1 MAYCLSQSTKTFSR
15 SKLLADHKTSIV
27 IEDIGLDQE
36 PSTAATL
43 AKPLARTVA
52 PRLGPEGLRDIF
64 ATCVV
69 VIVLLAAME
78 ITSRFVPD
86 YIMPSPLAVWNA
98 AKELFFSDPYHVAVT
113 LARLAVSITIAMVAG
128 VFVGLAMG
136 IFPRVRPFLKAIV
149 VIDTGIPALSWML
162 IAVFWFK
169 NSETRILFILLVILL
184 PFYALNVYEG
194 VRALPKELV
203 DMIESFRPSRWQVL
217 RYLILPH
224 IVAYI
229 FLTTKSVIGYAIR
242 MVIFAELVASAVGI
256 GARMNLAQST
266 FRIDQV
272 LAWTFF
278 LVILNLLLQA
288 LVNGIEK
295 FGLKWRAEA
304 SIR

>member
-1 MAYCLSQSTKTFSR
+1 
-15 SKLLADHKTSIV
+15 V
-27 IEDIGLDQE
+27 IEDVELERE
-36 PSTAATL
+36 PSAAATL
-43 AKPLARTVA
+43 AKPLTRTAA

-69 VIVLLAAME
+69 VLVLLAAME

-86 YIMPSPLAVWNA
+86 YIMPSPVAVWNA

-113 LARLAVSITIAMVAG
+113 LARLTVSVAIAMVAG
-128 VFVGLAMG
+128 VLVGLAMG

-162 IAVFWFK
+162 IAVFWFR
-169 NSETRILFILLVILL
+169 NSEARILFILLVILL

-256 GARMNLAQST
+256 GARMNFAQST

-288 LVNGIEK
+288 LVNGLEK
-295 FGLKWRAEA
+295 IALKWRAEA

>member
-1 MAYCLSQSTKTFSR
+1 MLEKQVP
-15 SKLLADHKTSIV
+15 LLA
-27 IEDIGLDQE
+27 
-36 PSTAATL
+36 TAEQSRTQPRHAGKI
-43 AKPLARTVA
+43 AKPLAGFTGVWRNA
-52 PRLGPEGLRDIF
+52 EGQRDIV
-64 ATCVV
+64 ATVIVV
-69 VIVLLAAME
+69 VLLLGAME

-86 YIMPSPLAVWNA
+86 YIMPSPVAVWNA
-98 AKELFFSDPYHVAVT
+98 ARELFFTDPYHVAVT
-113 LARLAVSITIAMVAG
+113 LVRLAVSVAIAMIVG
-128 VFVGLAMG
+128 VLIGLAMG
-136 IFPRVRPFLKAIV
+136 MFPSLRSYLKAVV

-169 NSETRILFILLVILL
+169 NPETRIFFILLVILL

-224 IVAYI
+224 IVAYV

-242 MVIFAELVASAVGI
+242 MVIFAELVASAIGI

-288 LVNGIEK
+288 FVNGLEK
-295 FGLKWRAEA
+295 FFLRWRAEA
-304 SIR
+304 SVR

>member
-1 MAYCLSQSTKTFSR
+1 MTERQASIALD
-15 SKLLADHKTSIV
+15 ADRASVEEGPVAVAAIV
-27 IEDIGLDQE
+27 
-36 PSTAATL
+36 
-43 AKPLARTVA
+43 KPLAGSIAARKN
-52 PRLGPEGLRDIF
+52 PEGRRDIF

-69 VIVLLAAME
+69 VVVLLAAME
-78 ITSRFVPD
+78 VTSRFVPD
-86 YIMPSPLAVWNA
+86 YIMPSPVAVWNA
-98 AKELFFSDPYHVAVT
+98 ARELFFSDPYHVAVT
-113 LARLAVSITIAMVAG
+113 LVRLAVSVTIAMITG
-128 VFVGLAMG
+128 VLVGLAMG
-136 IFPRVRPFLKAIV
+136 MFPSVRPYLKAIV

-169 NSETRILFILLVILL
+169 NPESRIFFILLVILL

-288 LVNGIEK
+288 LVNALEK
-295 FGLKWRAEA
+295 ISLKWRAEA
-304 SIR
+304 AVR

>member
-1 MAYCLSQSTKTFSR
+1 MAERQASIALD
-15 SKLLADHKTSIV
+15 ADRASVEEGPIAAAAIV
-27 IEDIGLDQE
+27 
-36 PSTAATL
+36 
-43 AKPLARTVA
+43 KPLAGSIAARKN
-52 PRLGPEGLRDIF
+52 PEGRRDIF

-69 VIVLLAAME
+69 VVVLLVAME

-86 YIMPSPLAVWNA
+86 YIMPSPVAVWNA
-98 AKELFFSDPYHVAVT
+98 ARELFFSDPYHVAVT
-113 LARLAVSITIAMVAG
+113 LARLAISVTIAMITG
-128 VFVGLAMG
+128 VLVGLAMG
-136 IFPRVRPFLKAIV
+136 MFPSVRPYLKAIV

-169 NSETRILFILLVILL
+169 NPESRIFFILLVILL

-288 LVNGIEK
+288 LVNGLEK
-295 FGLKWRAEA
+295 ISLKWRAEA
-304 SIR
+304 AVR

>member
-1 MAYCLSQSTKTFSR
+1 MSISAAAGQSRIQSG
-15 SKLLADHKTSIV
+15 D
-27 IEDIGLDQE
+27 
-36 PSTAATL
+36 AAKI
-43 AKPLARTVA
+43 AKPLAGFAGAWPNAESR
-52 PRLGPEGLRDIF
+52 RDIV
-64 ATCVV
+64 ATVV
-69 VIVLLAAME
+69 VVVLLLAAME
-78 ITSRFVPD
+78 VTSRFVPD
-86 YIMPSPLAVWNA
+86 YIMPSPVAVWNA
-98 AKELFFSDPYHVAVT
+98 ARELFFTDPYHVAVT
-113 LARLAVSITIAMVAG
+113 LVRLAISVTIAMTVG
-128 VFVGLAMG
+128 VLIGLAMG
-136 IFPRVRPFLKAIV
+136 MFTHLRAYLKAVV

-169 NSETRILFILLVILL
+169 NPEARIFFILLVILL

-224 IVAYI
+224 IVAYV

-242 MVIFAELVASAVGI
+242 MVIFAELVASAIGI

-278 LVILNLLLQA
+278 LVILNVALQA
-288 LVNGIEK
+288 FVNGLEK
-295 FGLKWRAEA
+295 LFLKWRAEA
-304 SIR
+304 TVR

>member
-1 MAYCLSQSTKTFSR
+1 MS
-15 SKLLADHKTSIV
+15 LAVDADPTS
-27 IEDIGLDQE
+27 DARR
-36 PSTAATL
+36 PAAASL
-43 AKPLARTVA
+43 VKPLAGVDLVRKN
-52 PRLGPEGLRDIF
+52 PEGRRDIF

-86 YIMPSPLAVWNA
+86 YIMPSPVAVWNA
-98 AKELFFSDPYHVAVT
+98 ARQLFFSDPYHVAVT
-113 LARLAVSITIAMVAG
+113 LVRLTVSVTIAMITG
-128 VFVGLAMG
+128 VLIGLVMG
-136 IFPRVRPFLKAIV
+136 MFPSVRPYLKAIV

-162 IAVFWFK
+162 IAVFWFR
-169 NSETRILFILLVILL
+169 NPEARIFFILLVILL
-184 PFYALNVYEG
+184 PFYALNIYEG

-278 LVILNLLLQA
+278 LVILNLLLQG
-288 LVNGIEK
+288 LVNGLEK
-295 FGLKWRAEA
+295 ISLRWRPEA
-304 SIR
+304 VVR

>member
-1 MAYCLSQSTKTFSR
+1 MVERQGSIALD
-15 SKLLADHKTSIV
+15 ADRASVEEGPIAAAIV
-27 IEDIGLDQE
+27 
-36 PSTAATL
+36 
-43 AKPLARTVA
+43 KPLAGSVA
-52 PRLGPEGLRDIF
+52 ARKNPEGRRDIF

-69 VIVLLAAME
+69 VVVLLIAME

-86 YIMPSPLAVWNA
+86 YIMPSPVAVWNA
-98 AKELFFSDPYHVAVT
+98 ARELFFSDPYHVAVT
-113 LARLAVSITIAMVAG
+113 LARLAISVTIAMITG
-128 VFVGLAMG
+128 VLVGLAMG
-136 IFPRVRPFLKAIV
+136 MFPSVRPYLKAIV

-169 NSETRILFILLVILL
+169 NPEFRIFFILLVILL

-288 LVNGIEK
+288 LVNGLEK
-295 FGLKWRAEA
+295 ISLKWRAEA
-304 SIR
+304 AVR

>member
-1 MAYCLSQSTKTFSR
+1 MTETPIPMA
-15 SKLLADHKTSIV
+15 ADAGRTS
-27 IEDIGLDQE
+27 GAKR
-36 PSTAATL
+36 PAAAEL
-43 AKPLARTVA
+43 VKPLTGAISDRRNPEAR
-52 PRLGPEGLRDIF
+52 RDIF

-69 VIVLLAAME
+69 VVLLLAAME

-86 YIMPSPLAVWNA
+86 YIMPSPVAVWNA
-98 AKELFFSDPYHVAVT
+98 ARELFFSDPYHVAVT
-113 LARLAVSITIAMVAG
+113 LVRLAVSVTIAMTTG
-128 VFVGLAMG
+128 VLVGLAMG
-136 IFPRVRPFLKAIV
+136 MFPSVRPYLKAIV

-169 NSETRILFILLVILL
+169 NPESRIFFILLVILL

-288 LVNGIEK
+288 FVNGLEK
-295 FGLKWRAEA
+295 ISLKWRAEA
-304 SIR
+304 TVR

>member
-1 MAYCLSQSTKTFSR
+1 MQTSSR
-15 SKLLADHKTSIV
+15 SEILADHKTSIV
-27 IEDIGLDQE
+27 IEDVELERE
-36 PSTAATL
+36 PSAAATL
-43 AKPLARTVA
+43 AKPLTRTAA

-69 VIVLLAAME
+69 VLVLLAAME

-86 YIMPSPLAVWNA
+86 YIMPSPVAVWNA

-113 LARLAVSITIAMVAG
+113 LARLTVSVAIAMVAG
-128 VFVGLAMG
+128 VLVGLAMG

-162 IAVFWFK
+162 IAVFWFR
-169 NSETRILFILLVILL
+169 NSEARILFILLVILL

-288 LVNGIEK
+288 LVNGVEK
-295 FGLKWRAEA
+295 VALKWRAEA

>member
-1 MAYCLSQSTKTFSR
+1 MQQKMSASAKAESVPGRVQVDR
-15 SKLLADHKTSIV
+15 PI
-27 IEDIGLDQE
+27 I
-36 PSTAATL
+36 
-43 AKPLARTVA
+43 KPLSMMAR
-52 PRLGPEGLRDIF
+52 PSKNPEGRRDLI

-69 VIVLLAAME
+69 VVALLIAME
-78 ITSRFVPD
+78 ITSRYVPD
-86 YIMPSPLAVWNA
+86 YIMPSPVAVWNA
-98 AKELFFSDPYHVAVT
+98 ARELFFTDPYHVAVT
-113 LARLAVSITIAMVAG
+113 LVRLVIAVTIAMAVG
-128 VFVGLAMG
+128 VTLGLAMG
-136 IFPRVRPFLKAIV
+136 MLPAIRPYLKAIV

-169 NSETRILFILLVILL
+169 NPETRIFFILLVILL
-184 PFYALNVYEG
+184 PFYALNIYEG
-194 VRALPKELV
+194 LRALPKDFV

-224 IVAYI
+224 IVPYI

-278 LVILNLLLQA
+278 LVILNLVLQA
-288 LVNGIEK
+288 AVNGIEK
-295 FGLKWRAEA
+295 LALRWRAEA
-304 SIR
+304 TVR

>member
-1 MAYCLSQSTKTFSR
+1 MSAAAKAENAPGRAQAERPIVRPLS
-15 SKLLADHKTSIV
+15 I
-27 IEDIGLDQE
+27 
-36 PSTAATL
+36 
-43 AKPLARTVA
+43 LARPA
-52 PRLGPEGLRDIF
+52 KNPESKRDLI

-69 VIVLLAAME
+69 VVALLIAME
-78 ITSRFVPD
+78 VTSRYVPD
-86 YIMPSPLAVWNA
+86 YIMPSPAAVWNA
-98 AKELFFSDPYHVAVT
+98 ARELFFTDLYHVAVT
-113 LARLAVSITIAMVAG
+113 LIRLTVAVATAMAAG
-128 VFVGLAMG
+128 VMLGLAMG
-136 IFPRVRPFLKAIV
+136 MLPAVRPYLKAIV

-169 NSETRILFILLVILL
+169 NPEARIFFILLVILL
-184 PFYALNVYEG
+184 PFYALNIYEG
-194 VRALPKELV
+194 LRALPKDFV

-224 IVAYI
+224 IVPYI

-278 LVILNLLLQA
+278 LVILNLTLQA
-288 LVNGIEK
+288 AVNGVEK
-295 FGLKWRAEA
+295 LALRWRTEA
-304 SIR
+304 SVR

>member
-1 MAYCLSQSTKTFSR
+1 MTERPVAIAVEIDRMSG
-15 SKLLADHKTSIV
+15 AEEPAV
-27 IEDIGLDQE
+27 AGLV
-36 PSTAATL
+36 
-43 AKPLARTVA
+43 KPLAVA
-52 PRLGPEGLRDIF
+52 IQVRRNPEARRDIV
-64 ATCVV
+64 AICIVV
-69 VIVLLAAME
+69 VLLLAAME
-78 ITSRFVPD
+78 IASRFVPD
-86 YIMPSPLAVWNA
+86 YIMPSPVAVWNA
-98 AKELFFSDPYHVAVT
+98 ARELFFSDPFHVAVT
-113 LARLAVSITIAMVAG
+113 LVRLIISVAVAMVTG
-128 VFVGLAMG
+128 VLIGLAMG
-136 IFPRVRPFLKAIV
+136 MFPSVRPYLKAIV

-162 IAVFWFK
+162 IAVFWFR
-169 NSETRILFILLVILL
+169 NPEARIFFILLVILL

-288 LVNGIEK
+288 FVNILEK
-295 FGLKWRAEA
+295 IALKWRAEA
-304 SIR
+304 TVR

>member
-1 MAYCLSQSTKTFSR
+1 MQTSSR
-15 SKLLADHKTSIV
+15 SEILADHKTSIV
-27 IEDIGLDQE
+27 VEDVRLERDPNG
-36 PSTAATL
+36 AASL
-43 AKPLARTVA
+43 AKPLTVTTA
-52 PRLGPEGLRDIF
+52 PRTSPEGRRDIF

-69 VIVLLAAME
+69 VLLLLAAME
-78 ITSRFVPD
+78 VTSRFVPD
-86 YIMPSPLAVWNA
+86 YIMPSPVAVWNA
-98 AKELFFSDPYHVAVT
+98 ARALFFTDPYHVAVT
-113 LARLAVSITIAMVAG
+113 LARLTVSIALAMVAG
-128 VFVGLAMG
+128 VLVGLAMG

-162 IAVFWFK
+162 IAVFWFR
-169 NSETRILFILLVILL
+169 NSEARILFILLVILL

-194 VRALPKELV
+194 VRALPKELI
-203 DMIESFRPSRWQVL
+203 DMIESFRPARWQVL

-272 LAWTFF
+272 FAWTFF
-278 LVILNLLLQA
+278 LVILNVLLQA

-295 FGLKWRAEA
+295 VSLKWRAEA

>member
-1 MAYCLSQSTKTFSR
+1 MTISLQFDAMAEGRAFGALQGEPAPATKMR
-15 SKLLADHKTSIV
+15 PTS
-27 IEDIGLDQE
+27 DITRPMAG
-36 PSTAATL
+36 AAL
-43 AKPLARTVA
+43 RG
-52 PRLGPEGLRDIF
+52 RFEGWRDVL

-69 VIVLLAAME
+69 VVVLLAAME
-78 ITSRFVPD
+78 ITSWYVPD
-86 YIMPSPLAVWNA
+86 YVMPSPLAVWNA
-98 AKELFFSDPYHVAVT
+98 ARELFVTDPYHVAVT
-113 LARLAVSITIAMVAG
+113 LARLAIAVTVAMAAG
-128 VFVGLAMG
+128 VLIGLAMG
-136 IFPRVRPFLKAIV
+136 MFPLLRPFLKALI

-169 NSETRILFILLVILL
+169 NPEGRIFFILLVILL
-184 PFYALNVYEG
+184 PFYALNIYEG

-242 MVIFAELVASAVGI
+242 MVIFAELVASAIGI
-256 GARMNLAQST
+256 GARMNFAQST

-278 LVILNLLLQA
+278 LVILNLALQGLVTAVEKIA
-288 LVNGIEK
+288 LQ
-295 FGLKWRAEA
+295 WRPEA
-304 SIR
+304 TVR